1 MHLSGGEGERG
12 NRWRTQGN
20 PDVSLWAADI
30 AGRGRRAGVTETEIK
45 EPEITKKAL
54 VDHLLQKDADL
65 FHFCIFFL
73 DD

>member
-30 AGRGRRAGVTETEIK
+30 AERGRRAGVIETEIK
-45 EPEITKKAL
+45 EPEITKRAL
-54 VDHLLQKDADL
+54 VDHLLQKDADAL
-65 FHFCIFFL
+65 FFVFSS
-73 DD
+73 